1 MTLRDSCNV
10 RRLAILAGAFESRG
24 SREGEG
30 LYLRLGA
37 LTSLITLFF
46 FLLLSYS
53 CLYVYY
59 RNPSSSNQQKP
70 EIIQNDLGAY
80 SLIWVHIHHYGIDY
94 VFVCAYMYV
103 YMNLLCWKHPHMS
116 STVGGVC

>member
-10 RRLAILAGAFESRG
+10 RRLAILAEAFESRG
-24 SREGEG
+24 SREREG

-53 CLYVYY
+53 AFMSTTATHLLPTNRSQELYK
-59 RNPSSSNQQKP
+59 NMT
-70 EIIQNDLGAY
+70 I
-80 SLIWVHIHHYGIDY
+80 
-94 VFVCAYMYV
+94 
-103 YMNLLCWKHPHMS
+103 
-116 STVGGVC
+116 